1 MDKTHELHT
10 RDCTSFTR
18 LRCRQLKMALKL
30 NVTVPKNCDTEQTKT
45 KTELQAA
52 LQPSLPP
59 PEDYGTTSC
68 VEGKWITFC
77 LAKSPW

>member
-10 RDCTSFTR
+10 RDFLHPSEVQAAKDGVKAER
-18 LRCRQLKMALKL
+18 HRPQKLRHR
-30 NVTVPKNCDTEQTKT
+30 TDKN